1 MKILNN
7 KNILI
12 TGGVGFIGS
21 HLVDKLIKDGHGV
34 AIIDNL
40 STGRKENLNSN
51 AVFYGL
57 DIQSPEVS
65 EVFEKEKPEIIF
77 HYAAQID
84 VRKSVEDPIESAK
97 TNILGSLNILENCR
111 KFGVKKIVFAS
122 TGGAIYGEADVI
134 PTPESYTA
142 RPVSPYGIEKLI
154 VEHYLDFYK
163 KECGLDYLILR
174 FANVYGP
181 RQNSKGEAGV
191 IAIFCDNI
199 LDGKN
204 PIINGDGKQTR
215 DFVFVNDVVSCN
227 ILGLEKNKT
236 GVFNVGT
243 GKETDINAIFQKIN
257 GFFGSKDKEI
267 HVPAKKGEQQ
277 RSCLDIKKAERDLGW
292 HPECKLEDGLKQTIK
307 WFKTGTN
314 RQF

>member
-1 MKILNN
+1 MKC
-7 KNILI
+7 LI
-12 TGGVGFIGS
+12 TGGAGFIAS
-21 HLVDKLIKDGHGV
+21 HLVDRLIKKGHSV
-34 AIIDNL
+34 AVVDNL
-40 STGRKENLNSN
+40 STGKKENLNPN
-51 AVFYGL
+51 AVFYER
-57 DIQSPEVS
+57 DIQDKKINEI
-65 EVFEKEKPEIIF
+65 FKKEKPEIIF

-97 TNILGSLNILENCR
+97 TNILGSLNVLENCR

-154 VEHYLDFYK
+154 VEHYLNFYK
-163 KECGLDYLILR
+163 KEYGLDYLILR

-204 PIINGDGKQTR
+204 PTINGDGKQTR
-215 DFVFVNDVVSCN
+215 DFVFVDDIVSCN

-257 GFFGSKDKEI
+257 GFFGLKYKEI
-267 HVPAKKGEQQ
+267 HGPQKSGEQQ
-277 RSCLDIKKAERDLGW
+277 RSCLDFIKAKEILGW
-292 HPECKLEDGLKQTIK
+292 YPKHSLDQGLEKTK
-307 WFKTGTN
+307 EWFKN
-314 RQF
+314 HYE